1 MKELINIT
9 EQKGVQ
15 LVDARELHRKLQTGR
30 DFSNWIKGRI
40 REYGFI
46 ENEDYF
52 TENQWFAKFGESKVS
67 ENKRFTNAGG
77 DRRSKD
83 YFITTNMAKELAM
96 VERNEQGRKI
106 RRYFIEMEKI
116 ALQTIIKMP
125 KSLNVYGM
133 EALPYVEW
141 LLLHNYSV
149 TSGQYHARIR
159 KHPQHFYKASTGK
172 WYINK
177 AFAEQLLE
185 ICSSCEKLKEVK
197 GLPQVH
203 QMTIFEVIAEVKAE
217 QEKLNQPKQ

>member
-96 VERNEQGRKI
+96 VERNGQGRKM

-116 ALQTIIKMP
+116 ARQTIIKMP

-185 ICSSCEKLKEVK
+185 IRSSCEKLKEVK

>member
-1 MKELINIT
+1 MNELIKIT
-9 EQKGVQ
+9 EQKGIQ
-15 LVDARELHRKLQTGR
+15 LVDARELHRKLQTRR

-40 REYGFI
+40 QEYGFI

-67 ENKRFTNAGG
+67 ENKRFTKAGG

-116 ALQTIIKMP
+116 AMQTIIKMP
-125 KSLNVYGM
+125 KSLNVYGS

-141 LLLHNYSV
+141 L
-149 TSGQYHARIR
+149 
-159 KHPQHFYKASTGK
+159 

-177 AFAEQLLE
+177 AFAEQLLT
-185 ICSSCEKLKEVK
+185 IRQGMQALKEVK

-203 QMTIFEVIAEVKAE
+203 QVTLFEVLAEVKAE
-217 QEKLNQPKQ
+217 QEKSKTIAK

>member
-1 MKELINIT
+1 MNELIKIT
-9 EQKGVQ
+9 EQKGIQ
-15 LVDARELHRKLQTGR
+15 LVDARELHRKLKVQTK
-30 DFSNWIKGRI
+30 FTNWFPR
-40 REYGFI
+40 RVEEYKFDEGK
-46 ENEDYF
+46 DYF
-52 TENQWFAKFGESKVS
+52 TENQLLPKNGQKVFHRPRT
-67 ENKRFTNAGG
+67 E
-77 DRRSKD
+77 
-83 YFITTNMAKELAM
+83 YFLTIDMAKEIAM
-96 VERNEQGRKI
+96 VERTEVGKMI
-106 RRYFIEMEKI
+106 RNYFIEMEKI

-159 KHPQHFYKASTGK
+159 KHPQHFYKSSTGK

-177 AFAEQLLE
+177 AFAEQLLT
-185 ICSSCEKLKEVK
+185 IRQGIQALKEVK

-203 QMTIFEVIAEVKAE
+203 QMTIFEAIEEVKAE

>member
-1 MKELINIT
+1 MNELIKIT
-9 EQKGVQ
+9 EQKGIQ
-15 LVDARELHRKLQTGR
+15 LVDARELHRKLKVQTK
-30 DFSNWIKGRI
+30 FTNWFPR
-40 REYGFI
+40 RVEEYKFDEGK
-46 ENEDYF
+46 DYF
-52 TENQWFAKFGESKVS
+52 TENQLLPKNGQKVFHRPRT
-67 ENKRFTNAGG
+67 E
-77 DRRSKD
+77 
-83 YFITTNMAKELAM
+83 YFLTIDMAKEIAM
-96 VERNEQGRKI
+96 VERTEVGKMI
-106 RRYFIEMEKI
+106 RNYFIEMEKI

-177 AFAEQLLE
+177 AFADQLLT
-185 ICSSCEKLKEVK
+185 IRQGMQALKEVK

-203 QMTIFEVIAEVKAE
+203 QVTLFEVLAEVEGQVAPAGK
-217 QEKLNQPKQ
+217 

>member
-1 MKELINIT
+1 MNELIKIT
-9 EQKGVQ
+9 EQKGIQ
-15 LVDARELHRKLQTGR
+15 LVDARELHRKLKVQTK
-30 DFSNWIKGRI
+30 FTNWFPR
-40 REYGFI
+40 RVEEYKFDEGK
-46 ENEDYF
+46 DYF
-52 TENQWFAKFGESKVS
+52 TENQLLPKNGQKVFHRPRT
-67 ENKRFTNAGG
+67 E
-77 DRRSKD
+77 
-83 YFITTNMAKELAM
+83 YFLTIDMAKEIAM
-96 VERNEQGRKI
+96 VERTEVGKMI
-106 RRYFIEMEKI
+106 RNYFIEMEKI

-185 ICSSCEKLKEVK
+185 IRSSCEKLKEVK

>member
-1 MKELINIT
+1 MNELVKIT
-9 EQKGVQ
+9 EQEGIQ

-40 REYGFI
+40 QEYGFI
-46 ENEDYF
+46 RNEDYF
-52 TENQWFAKFGESKVS
+52 IEDNQHNYTENQILRQNGRKV
-67 ENKRFTNAGG
+67 EKGRPTINYHLAL
-77 DRRSKD
+77 
-83 YFITTNMAKELAM
+83 NMAKELAM

-125 KSLNVYGM
+125 KSLNVYGA

-177 AFAEQLLE
+177 AFAEQLLT
-185 ICSSCEKLKEVK
+185 IRQGMQALKEVK

-203 QMTIFEVIAEVKAE
+203 QVTLFEVIAEVSGEPPRA
-217 QEKLNQPKQ
+217 NN

>member
-1 MKELINIT
+1 MNELVKIT
-9 EQKGVQ
+9 EQEGIQ

-40 REYGFI
+40 QEYGFI
-46 ENEDYF
+46 RNEDYF
-52 TENQWFAKFGESKVS
+52 IEDNQHNYTENQILRQNGRKVEKGRPTINYHLS
-67 ENKRFTNAGG
+67 L
-77 DRRSKD
+77 
-83 YFITTNMAKELAM
+83 NMAKELAM

-116 ALQTIIKMP
+116 ALKTIIKMP

-185 ICSSCEKLKEVK
+185 IRSSCEKLKEVK

-203 QMTIFEVIAEVKAE
+203 QMTLFEVLAEVEGQVAPASK
-217 QEKLNQPKQ
+217 

>member
-1 MKELINIT
+1 MNELIRIT
-9 EQKGVQ
+9 EQKGIQ
-15 LVDARELHRKLQTGR
+15 LVDARELHRKLQTRR

-40 REYGFI
+40 QEYGFI

-67 ENKRFTNAGG
+67 ENKRFTKAGG

-185 ICSSCEKLKEVK
+185 IRSSCEKLKEVK

-203 QMTIFEVIAEVKAE
+203 QMTIFEMIAEVKAE

>member
-1 MKELINIT
+1 MNELINIT
-9 EQKGVQ
+9 EQKGIQ
-15 LVDARELHRKLQTGR
+15 LVDARELHGKLQTGR
-30 DFSNWIKGRI
+30 KFTTWIQGRI
-40 REYGFI
+40 MEYGFTL
-46 ENEDYF
+46 NEDYF
-52 TENQWFAKFGESKVS
+52 IENQTFSQDGEVK
-67 ENKRFTNAGG
+67 TPTHGG
-77 DRRSKD
+77 FRHRKD

-177 AFAEQLLE
+177 AFAEQLLT
-185 ICSSCEKLKEVK
+185 IRQGMQALKEVK

-203 QMTIFEVIAEVKAE
+203 QVTLFEVIAEVEGQVAPASK
-217 QEKLNQPKQ
+217 

>member
-1 MKELINIT
+1 MKELINTIEQTMSSFEIAKLTGKQHSHIMRDIRTLNKAYENLHQSKIGLKHRISDLGEGRQRNDPYFELTKMQTFDLLTGYNT
-9 EQKGVQ
+9 ELRIKVNRRW
-15 LVDARELHRKLQTGR
+15 AEL
-30 DFSNWIKGRI
+30 
-40 REYGFI
+40 E
-46 ENEDYF
+46 
-52 TENQWFAKFGESKVS
+52 
-67 ENKRFTNAGG
+67 
-77 DRRSKD
+77 
-83 YFITTNMAKELAM
+83 
-96 VERNEQGRKI
+96 
-106 RRYFIEMEKI
+106 
-116 ALQTIIKMP
+116 ALTQIKMP

-159 KHPQHFYKASTGK
+159 KHPQHFYKASIGK

-185 ICSSCEKLKEVK
+185 IRSSCEKLKEVK

-203 QMTIFEVIAEVKAE
+203 QMTIFEVIAEVEAE

>member
-1 MKELINIT
+1 MNELVKIT
-9 EQKGVQ
+9 EQEGIQ

-40 REYGFI
+40 QEYGFI
-46 ENEDYF
+46 RNEDYF
-52 TENQWFAKFGESKVS
+52 IEDNQHNYTENQILRQNGRKVEKGRPTINYHLS
-67 ENKRFTNAGG
+67 L
-77 DRRSKD
+77 
-83 YFITTNMAKELAM
+83 NMAKELAM

-125 KSLNVYGM
+125 KSLNIYGM

-185 ICSSCEKLKEVK
+185 IRSSCEKLKEVK

>member
-1 MKELINIT
+1 MKELINTI
-9 EQKGVQ
+9 EQTMSSFEIAKLTGKQHKHVMR
-15 LVDARELHRKLQTGR
+15 DIRELNKGYEKLYLPKIGQILKITDLGFGRQRNDPYFELTKMQTFDLLTGYNTELR
-30 DFSNWIKGRI
+30 IKVNRRWAELEAQTLI
-40 REYGFI
+40 R
-46 ENEDYF
+46 
-52 TENQWFAKFGESKVS
+52 
-67 ENKRFTNAGG
+67 
-77 DRRSKD
+77 
-83 YFITTNMAKELAM
+83 
-96 VERNEQGRKI
+96 
-106 RRYFIEMEKI
+106 
-116 ALQTIIKMP
+116 MP

-159 KHPQHFYKASTGK
+159 KYPQHFYKSSTGK

-185 ICSSCEKLKEVK
+185 IRSCCQKLKEVK

-217 QEKLNQPKQ
+217 QEKSNQPKQ